1 MTHLCA
7 VPENAT
13 AEVVAQ
19 QFLREVFRLHGLPRN
34 VVSDRDRKFTSKF
47 WQELMARLGTKI
59 HMSTAYHPQSD
70 GQTERMNQVLEDML
84 RHWVNPA
91 LDNWDA
97 LLDCAE
103 FAINNAQS
111 QSTGTTPFRLNYGYD
126 PLTPLAL
133 AAGAELPAVDTCL
146 KSMHEALVSAK
157 LSLQAAQDRQ
167 KSAFDQKRKEQ
178 EFEAGQ
184 QVLLNSVN
192 LKFKRAGARKLMPKW
207 VGPFKV
213 VQRVGRLAYELEL
226 PPWLPVHPVFH
237 TSLLK
242 PPPPPLLVDGVEEWE
257 VEEVVGQRHHGRQ
270 REFLV
275 RWKGYGPEDMK
286 WDPLKNL
293 QYAPEALAAHLE
305 RAGTSLQVG
314 KAPRKSKPAEW
325 PKGKAT
331 RKAGGGCRNPGIGQ
345 ERRTFVIPCRPP

>member
-1 MTHLCA
+1 
-7 VPENAT
+7 
-13 AEVVAQ
+13 
-19 QFLREVFRLHGLPRN
+19 
-34 VVSDRDRKFTSKF
+34 
-47 WQELMARLGTKI
+47 
-59 HMSTAYHPQSD
+59 
-70 GQTERMNQVLEDML
+70 
-84 RHWVNPA
+84 
-91 LDNWDA
+91 
-97 LLDCAE
+97 
-103 FAINNAQS
+103 
-111 QSTGTTPFRLNYGYD
+111 
-126 PLTPLAL
+126 
-133 AAGAELPAVDTCL
+133 
-146 KSMHEALVSAK
+146 VSAK

-242 PPPPPLLVDGVEEWE
+242 PFHSDGRHQPPPPPLLVDGVEEWE

-275 RWKGYGPEDMK
+275 RWKGYGPEDMT
-286 WDPLKNL
+286 WEPLKNL
-293 QYAPEALAAHLE
+293 QNAPEVLAAYLE

-314 KAPRKSKPAEW
+314 KAPCKSKPAKL
-325 PKGKAT
+325 PKGKAP
-331 RKAGGGCRNPGIGQ
+331 RKAGGKGKR
-345 ERRTFVIPCRPP
+345 